1 VAQSGSSGARTLVTL
16 VMDVLV
22 AVAVM
27 VLTHLVFAFFGT
39 VAASSWGKGILGIT
53 GMFVL
58 PLGIDGVR
66 TPYAGVFKVDAA
78 ATIMVL
84 LVAEWLLGLVRR
96 NA

>member
-1 VAQSGSSGARTLVTL
+1 
-16 VMDVLV
+16 
-22 AVAVM
+22 
-27 VLTHLVFAFFGT
+27 
-39 VAASSWGKGILGIT
+39 
-53 GMFVL
+53 MFVL

-78 ATIMVL
+78 ATIMLL